1 MRDDIEREKTAVSD
15 EQAFTGVRKTTEL
28 TEAEASELYDGLIDL
43 STKTPTDFVTLS
55 GIAEIAGQLGV
66 AKDELLDFVQT
77 YDMLQVSTNIQG
89 EEGAASIAQFL
100 NITEHGTQNIDR
112 FGAAIVDLGNNFATT
127 ERDILETATRL
138 ASTAD
143 LAGLSTPEILA
154 LSTAISSMGINAE
167 AGGSAAG
174 KLMKQM
180 SLASEVG
187 VDKWGVLLKGANK
200 FFEGT
205 KFSNIHDIQ
214 IMLDSLKSADV
225 AEFAKSMGM
234 TKDEIARK
242 LDEIVDFSGCE
253 RYIDTPVKR
262 YSSGMRVRLG
272 FAVAAHLEP
281 EILVVDEVLAVGDA
295 EFQKK
300 AIGKMQDI
308 SQGGGRTVLFVS
320 HNMDSMLNLC
330 QKGVLL
336 ENGMIKYEGD
346 IMSTVAEYLNSGNS
360 DFRFTQNEDQA
371 KTGVYVSSVGFTNQG
386 KPSEG
391 IFSFAEDISLRLQIR
406 RKAGTSL
413 DPKTVV
419 SIIIMTLNR
428 TRICNAEIPL
438 SDMDDEKTF
447 SLRYRAG
454 VLLPNKY
461 LIHVAIHIPNIS
473 YYDRQDTCTFT
484 VYDNGTEFLKYNHA
498 NNGFIMFN
506 PQVTEESSA

>member
-1 MRDDIEREKTAVSD
+1 MNAVEFENVGKQYRLGLVSTGTISHDLNRWWAMNVLHREDPYLKVGETNDRAHRGHSDYVWALKDINFSV
-15 EQAFTGVRKTTEL
+15 
-28 TEAEASELYDGLIDL
+28 AEGEVVGIIGKNGAGKSTLLKIL
-43 STKTPTDFVTLS
+43 SRVTTPTT
-55 GIAEIAGQLGV
+55 GEIRIRGRIAS
-66 AKDELLDFVQT
+66 LL
-77 YDMLQVSTNIQG
+77 
-89 EEGAASIAQFL
+89 
-100 NITEHGTQNIDR
+100 
-112 FGAAIVDLGNNFATT
+112 
-127 ERDILETATRL
+127 
-138 ASTAD
+138 
-143 LAGLSTPEILA
+143 
-154 LSTAISSMGINAE
+154 
-167 AGGSAAG
+167 
-174 KLMKQM
+174 
-180 SLASEVG
+180 EVG
-187 VDKWGVLLKGANK
+187 TGFHPEMTGRENIYLNGA
-200 FFEGT
+200 
-205 KFSNIHDIQ
+205 I
-214 IMLDSLKSADV
+214 
-225 AEFAKSMGM
+225 MGM
-234 TKDEIARK
+234 RKDEITRK

-336 ENGMIKYEGD
+336 ENGMIKYQGD

-360 DFRFTQNEDQA
+360 DFRFTQSEDQA